1 MFIQQGNTRI
11 YDNFGVGL
19 ADLEKAGFGGVGL
32 AFKEEDFRGTT
43 MEEYSPAHI
52 FRLSEEKIDALIE
65 MLQKA
70 KGSRIHVPNAEEK
83 RAFGK

>member
-19 ADLEKAGFGGVGL
+19 ANLGKAGFEGMGL

-52 FRLSEEKIDALIE
+52 FRLSEERIDALIE

-70 KGSRIHVPNAEEK
+70 KGNRVHIPTNDEVRNFK
-83 RAFGK
+83 